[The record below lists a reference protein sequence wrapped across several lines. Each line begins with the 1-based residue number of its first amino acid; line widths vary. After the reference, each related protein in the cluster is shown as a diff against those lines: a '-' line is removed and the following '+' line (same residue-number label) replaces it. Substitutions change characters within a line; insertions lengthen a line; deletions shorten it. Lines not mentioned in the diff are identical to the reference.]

1 MSMREHITP
10 DRIANAIRQDKSY
23 QGTYLIVEG
32 KSDYWFYTKFID
44 KKACQVEMA
53 YGYLKVIA
61 VINNLEQTNYQ
72 KALGIIDADFRRLEN
87 ETLVSNNI
95 LMTDVHDLETMIIQ
109 SPVFEQVIESYYVKE
124 RYETFIAKKPDNLR
138 NILLHLAKPIAYL
151 KWINKIHDYGLLF
164 KPQKE
169 TDKPLDYTKFIEKS
183 NLTFKG
189 YEELIKTV
197 INYTINKIHPQK
209 LTVSQQE
216 ILDKIKIKEM
226 EGQHDLWQLCNGH
239 DLTNLIAIALL
250 KAISSYN
257 AKAVGYTEIERNLIL
272 AYDSFYFK
280 TTNLLV
286 SIKHWEKQQANRKI
300 LSEMFD

>member
-1 MSMREHITP
+1 
-10 DRIANAIRQDKSY
+10 
-23 QGTYLIVEG
+23 
-32 KSDYWFYTKFID
+32 
-44 KKACQVEMA
+44 
-53 YGYLKVIA
+53 
-61 VINNLEQTNYQ
+61 
-72 KALGIIDADFRRLEN
+72 
-87 ETLVSNNI
+87 
-95 LMTDVHDLETMIIQ
+95 MTDVHDLETMIIQ

-124 RYETFIAKKPDNLR
+124 RYEAFIAKKPDNFK

-189 YEELIKTV
+189 YDELIKTV

-209 LTVSQQE
+209 LTVSQQD

-250 KAISSYN
+250 KAISNYN

-272 AYDSFYFK
+272 AYDSFYLK
-280 TTNLLV
+280 TTNLLA
-286 SIKHWEKQQANRKI
+286 SIKNWEKQHANRKI

>member
-1 MSMREHITP
+1 MGIREHITP

-44 KKACQVEMA
+44 QKVCQVQIA
-53 YGYLKVIA
+53 YGCLKVIT
-61 VINNLEQTNYQ
+61 VINNLEQTHYQ
-72 KALGIIDADFRRLEN
+72 QALGIIDADFRRLEN
-87 ETLVSNNI
+87 ETLLSDNI

-109 SPVFEQVIESYYVKE
+109 SPAFEQVIESYYVKE
-124 RYETFIAKKPDNLR
+124 RYEAFIAKKQDDLR
-138 NILLHLAKPIAYL
+138 NILLQLAKPIAYL
-151 KWINKIHDYGLLF
+151 KWINKIYDYGLLF

-169 TDKPLDYTKFIEKS
+169 TDKPLDYTKFIEKN

-189 YEELIKTV
+189 YDELIKTV

-209 LTVSQQE
+209 LTLSQQD
-216 ILDKIKIKEM
+216 ILDKIKLKEM
-226 EGQHDLWQLCNGH
+226 EGQPDLWQLCNGH

-257 AKAVGYTEIERNLIL
+257 AKAVAYTEIERNLIL

-280 TTNLLV
+280 STNLLI
-286 SIKHWEKQQANRKI
+286 SIKNWEKQQPDRKI